1 MKYLKDEEKAKDITQ
16 QIFEKL
22 LTELPRHEIRNFKS
36 WLHSVAKNTCL
47 MSLRSATEK
56 NISINYSEEFMDFED
71 NLHQED
77 KEEKEVELEK
87 LEKAIVS
94 LNKEQRICI
103 ELFYLKELTYDEI
116 ANETGYS
123 IKMVK
128 SYLQNGKRN
137 LKIRIEKD
145 E

>member
-56 NISINYSEEFMDFED
+56 NISINYSEEFMDLEEF
-71 NLHQED
+71 LHQKD

-103 ELFYLKELTYDEI
+103 ELFYLKERTYDEI
-116 ANETGYS
+116 AGETGFN
-123 IKMVK
+123 IKQVK

-137 LKIRIEKD
+137 LKIRMEKD